1 MSLQNTKGFWPVTA
15 AIGGNFFVTLIKLFA
30 AVTSGSSSMLS
41 EAVHS
46 LADTINQVLLLIG
59 LKRSTKKPMNP
70 LNTDTAMNASFGL
83 LSLLVAFSLLALES
97 LLMEE

>member
-1 MSLQNTKGFWPVTA
+1 M
-15 AIGGNFFVTLIKLFA
+15 TLIKLFA

-59 LKRSTKKPMNP
+59 LQRSTKKPMNP